1 MAKDH
6 TRLRRPVNSG
16 VKTPKTGDVTAGIY
30 FAEVGK
36 HPLPTKAEERR
47 LFGEYATAKSKAES
61 GRSPR
66 ERAEG
71 RRAREAIGQKL
82 ACGYLRFVIQQAGR
96 KTSDPVL
103 MKDLIGQGNIGLMVG
118 IDKFDL
124 AFGTRFLTYAASWIR
139 VYMQDYLHKLNVV
152 HLPSHTRKER
162 KKREQ
167 TGGPTLADREEPTT
181 VDCDDVTLV
190 SAEDVGEA
198 VSRRE
203 FGSLQILDTPGLT
216 AVEKFVLIYAFGMRG
231 VELSNSRLAMML
243 YELGLGAHTAKGLN
257 TVRTEALDKVRR
269 AFASRGVAALA
280 DIL

>member
-1 MAKDH
+1 M
-6 TRLRRPVNSG
+6 
-16 VKTPKTGDVTAGIY
+16 DVTAGIY

-36 HPLPTKAEERR
+36 HALPTKAEERR
-47 LFGEYATAKSKAES
+47 LFGDYAAAKHKAEA

-71 RRAREAIGQKL
+71 RRAREAIGKKL

-96 KTSDPVL
+96 KTNDPVL

-139 VYMQDYLHKLNVV
+139 VYMQDYLHKINVV

-162 KKREQ
+162 RKREQ
-167 TGGPTLADREEPTT
+167 VEGTYAVEREEPTS
-181 VDCDDVTLV
+181 VDCDDVTL
-190 SAEDVGEA
+190 AAPDDVA
-198 VSRRE
+198 CTVSRRE
-203 FGSLQILDTPGLT
+203 FGSLDVLNTPDLT
-216 AVEKFVLIYAFGMRG
+216 GVEKFVLVYAFGMRG
-231 VELSNSRLAMML
+231 VELSNTQLAMML
-243 YELGLGAHTAKGLN
+243 YELGFGAHTAKGLN
-257 TVRTEALDKVRR
+257 TVRTEALAKVRK
-269 AFASRGVAALA
+269 AFAARGVTALA